1 MKRLKIAILASGN
14 GSNAENILKL
24 AAEHPEWL
32 DVRAVITDN
41 PGAYVIERS
50 QKFKA
55 ECLVIPFEKK
65 ATIEEGKNA
74 HESRILGVLRERGVE
89 WVCLAG
95 YQRILSHKFIEEFY
109 DLNLIA
115 SRVINIHPS
124 LLPSFRGKDAYT
136 QAYDFGVKLSGVTL
150 HFVDSGV
157 DTGPI
162 FLQGHFERFENDT
175 PEQFVARGLEVEYRL
190 YRRGLELLAR
200 EKVRGVRT
208 QNRTYISIQ
217 GE

>member
-14 GSNAENILKL
+14 GSNAENILKM
-24 AAEHPEWL
+24 AQEHPEWL

-41 PGAYVIERS
+41 ATAGVIQRC
-50 QKFKA
+50 QKFKT
-55 ECLVIPFEKK
+55 ECLVVPYEKK

-74 HESRILGVLRERGVE
+74 HEGRLLGILRERGVE

-109 DLNLIA
+109 DLNLVA
-115 SRVINIHPS
+115 SRVLNIHPS
-124 LLPSFRGKDAYT
+124 LLPSFRGKDAYV
-136 QAYDFGVKLSGVTL
+136 QAFDFGVKLSGVTL

-162 FLQGHFERFENDT
+162 FLQGHFERGEGDT
-175 PEQFVARGLEVEYRL
+175 PDQFVSRGLEVEYRL
-190 YRRGLELLAR
+190 YRQGLELLAR

-208 QNRTYISIQ
+208 GNRTYVSTQ
-217 GE
+217 GV